1 MKVVLLSFMLLGSAL
16 NAAAEGPVPA
26 ATAQGSP
33 KRFLHTGFT
42 FDAVLRTA
50 IFSYNTNTP
59 VIAETEFDVSFLGK
73 MMIPKGT
80 KLIGTSAIEKTDDR
94 VNVAFHTMVFPDG
107 SELKFNGLALWTD
120 GSAGIIGKKD
130 KKKSVL
136 PAKILL
142 AAASTSA
149 SLATNSDSVPN
160 ELVKGLATDAQTD
173 LAQSL
178 PPTASLSIAQAIS
191 TTVEAS
197 TLTGESCT
205 QKQWK
210 NTTRAISFCHR
221 HHKAPLLIVLIRA
234 TIRD

>member
-1 MKVVLLSFMLLGSAL
+1 MKVFLLVFMLLGSAI
-16 NAAAEGPVPA
+16 NASAEGTMLAAVP
-26 ATAQGSP
+26 QSSP

-73 MMIPKGT
+73 AMIPKGT

-107 SELKFNGLALWTD
+107 SEIKFNGLALWMD

-142 AAASTSA
+142 SAASTGA
-149 SLATNSDSVPN
+149 SMAANSNSVPN

-173 LAQSL
+173 LAQ
-178 PPTASLSIAQAIS
+178 
-191 TTVEAS
+191 
-197 TLTGESCT
+197 
-205 QKQWK
+205 KQETSVSVAK
-210 NTTRAISFCHR
+210 DIGI
-221 HHKAPLLIVLIRA
+221 LIYIIDRLEY
-234 TIRD
+234 

>member
-1 MKVVLLSFMLLGSAL
+1 MKVFLLVFMLLGSAI
-16 NAAAEGPVPA
+16 NASAEGTMLAAVP
-26 ATAQGSP
+26 QSSP

-73 MMIPKGT
+73 AMIPKGT

-107 SELKFNGLALWTD
+107 SEIKFNGLALWTD

-142 AAASTSA
+142 TAASTGA
-149 SLATNSDSVPN
+149 SMAANSNSVPN

-173 LAQSL
+173 LAQ
-178 PPTASLSIAQAIS
+178 
-191 TTVEAS
+191 
-197 TLTGESCT
+197 
-205 QKQWK
+205 KQETSVSVAK
-210 NTTRAISFCHR
+210 DIGI
-221 HHKAPLLIVLIRA
+221 LIYIIDRLEY
-234 TIRD
+234 